1 MATKQTSSKAAQAYG
16 SGSNYGSS
24 GGGNMGVN
32 GSDSDDKF
40 ISVLV
45 LMSLLW
51 FLVLPFEL
59 YLYIK
64 VNQAVNMC
72 MKEKQ

>member
-1 MATKQTSSKAAQAYG
+1 MGT
-16 SGSNYGSS
+16 NSS
-24 GGGNMGVN
+24 G
-32 GSDSDDKF
+32 DDKF
-40 ISVLV
+40 ISMLL

-64 VNQAVNMC
+64 VNQAVNIC